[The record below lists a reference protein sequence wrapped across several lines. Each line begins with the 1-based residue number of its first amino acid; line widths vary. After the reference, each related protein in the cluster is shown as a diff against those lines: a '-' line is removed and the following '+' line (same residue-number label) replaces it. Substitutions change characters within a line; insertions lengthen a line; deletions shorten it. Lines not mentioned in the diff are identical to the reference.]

1 MSVADAVSRFKE
13 QAGSPVNRENQRFS
27 SDIIQKLQKVADLRP
42 CEVNEQSNALQF
54 AMRS

>member
-13 QAGSPVNRENQRFS
+13 QAGSRVNRENQRSS